1 MFSKIINY
9 FVNYFSKFKEYFI
22 KKKEDNLLIY
32 SPNYSFS
39 QNTSSNITNL
49 SFSSNNIENNL
60 KDIFSYLTP
69 YNSIEYLIE
78 EHERLQKN
86 NEIILKS
93 PYYYKRNIDQIKIN
107 LINSNLNSLLGIK
120 ANNIDKFKI
129 KTKILELINNQKD
142 ISIITSIDNNIFN
155 LYYLRFSIFDKDI
168 IKDNLVEEYS
178 CQIKINKNIIKDE
191 KSNNI
196 IVI

>member
-1 MFSKIINY
+1 MFTKIINY

-22 KKKEDNLLIY
+22 KKKENNLLIY
-32 SPNYSFS
+32 SPD
-39 QNTSSNITNL
+39 L
-49 SFSSNNIENNL
+49 SFSSNIENNL
-60 KDIFSYLTP
+60 KDIFFYLTP

-86 NEIILKS
+86 NEIMLKS

-107 LINSNLNSLLGIK
+107 LINSNLDLLLGIK
-120 ANNIDKFKI
+120 SNNMNKFKI
-129 KTKILELINNQKD
+129 KTKILELIKNQKD
-142 ISIITSIDNNIFN
+142 ISIITLIDNNIYN

-178 CQIKINKNIIKDE
+178 CQIIINKNIIKNE
-191 KSNNI
+191 KSNEI